1 MAALSST
8 IATGDVQWT
17 YICVSNA
24 SAAVIAWDA
33 LPCIG
38 GKIATNQTT
47 PALRSLRW
55 SATYL
60 DRPAVVH
67 RSPLNTHT
75 WRSFVGIID
84 IYVRT
89 TRPLI
94 VSFRRNTH
102 TSTMQN
108 SVLEPASHGTD
119 FVIAVVPSVFVDTTF
134 RRKDCTRP
142 RGGNSRS
149 TTSAEKAR
157 HVERMNP
164 STGM

>member
-1 MAALSST
+1 MCFKRFRRGSSV
-8 IATGDVQWT
+8 GRSPVYWRQS
-17 YICVSNA
+17 SNE
-24 SAAVIAWDA
+24 SDA
-33 LPCIG
+33 RPSQSEVVG
-38 GKIATNQTT
+38 
-47 PALRSLRW
+47 
-55 SATYL
+55 YL

-67 RSPLNTHT
+67 RSTLNTHT